1 MRTLPYHRGHVLA
14 ELPQPK
20 NQRAWLRCGFGLVL
34 LCLCGA
40 WETPASQARR
50 YLKELKPAKLH
61 QSATGKEARQPL
73 RQIRVRVHADTA
85 CASGVSPKSRFTTF
99 FKQVNAFVGP
109 GFNVQ
114 FALIDVRRW
123 NSKLAAAQLDDMLH
137 ELVGMDPGDDVDLV
151 VGCVSPLQIETS
163 SVHEAGRAH
172 VLGKHLV
179 LRPLADVEEERSFRE
194 AFFTLDQEEWQAVLA
209 ARAAHKA
216 VTFFVHEWAH
226 TLGGQ
231 HEREP
236 TWLLHPQWTAKQ
248 GAFSYINTRVME
260 IALRHRLQS
269 EYDPTAEA
277 KELVAFLNNF
287 DSEWSKHDRD
297 WLLGILQARAAG
309 QSVRVATHDE
319 AARPSSPA
327 TPTPTKVPVKLAA
340 ALDKAE
346 SLLEAQDFARALEVV
361 NEAWVMAHE
370 LPKVPAPVWPQL
382 AQLCLNV
389 GAFSR
394 GEAALEKAGSNASPT
409 AREVFQKARARVGLS
424 AARREV
430 PPETEAVYTN
440 SFWEIV
446 GLLNDNNLKAA
457 ETAIKNQ
464 KAFNGTPGYQVL
476 SCELF
481 LRQRKT
487 AAARAACQRAHAEEA
502 TLARAHILLASL
514 DEQAKKP
521 AAALAHLQEAL
532 AIDSENKAAW
542 HELAR
547 HYARSGKR
555 LELQRLSDKYAA
567 NFGEPL
573 QLAAGP

>member
-1 MRTLPYHRGHVLA
+1 MLRQRPGVMGLA
-14 ELPQPK
+14 
-20 NQRAWLRCGFGLVL
+20 L
-34 LCLCGA
+34 LLFCGA

-50 YLKELKPAKLH
+50 YLKEFAPAKLH
-61 QSATGKEARQPL
+61 QSATGKEPRQPL

-114 FALIDVRRW
+114 FALLEVRRW
-123 NSKLAAAQLDDMLH
+123 NSKLTAAQLDDMLH
-137 ELVGMDPGDDVDLV
+137 ELVSLDPGDDVDLV
-151 VGCVSPLQIETS
+151 VGCASPLQIETS

-179 LRPLADVEEERSFRE
+179 LRPLANTEEERSFRE

-216 VTFFVHEWAH
+216 VVFFVHEWAH

-236 TWLLHPQWTAKQ
+236 TWLLHPHWTAKQ

-260 IALRHRLQS
+260 IALRHRLQTA
-269 EYDPTAEA
+269 YDPTAEA
-277 KELVAFLNNF
+277 KELVDFLRTF

-309 QSVRVATHDE
+309 QAVRVSTAHNE
-319 AARPSSPA
+319 AARPQAPA
-327 TPTPTKVPVKLAA
+327 VPEPAAVPAKLGA
-340 ALDKAE
+340 ALEKAE
-346 SLLEAQDFARALEVV
+346 ALLESQDFAQALEVV
-361 NEAWVMAHE
+361 NEAWALAHE
-370 LPKVPAPVWPQL
+370 LPKVPASAWPRI

-394 GEAALEKAGSNASPT
+394 GEAALEKAGPNAPPT
-409 AREVFQKARARVGLS
+409 GRDVFQKARARVGLL
-424 AARREV
+424 AAQQTV
-430 PPETEAVYTN
+430 PPETEAAYTN
-440 SFWEIV
+440 SFWHIV

-457 ETAIKNQ
+457 ELAIKKQ
-464 KAFNGTPGYQVL
+464 AAFAETPGFQVL
-476 SCELF
+476 SCELS
-481 LRQRKT
+481 LRKRKT
-487 AAARAACQRAHAEEA
+487 AAARAACQRVLAKEPK
-502 TLARAHILLASL
+502 LARAHVLLANL
-514 DEQAKKP
+514 DEQANKP
-521 AAALAHLQEAL
+521 DAALAHLQEAL
-532 AIDSENKAAW
+532 AIDTENRAAW

-547 HYARSGKR
+547 LYAKAGKR
-555 LELQRLSDKYAA
+555 LDLQRLGDKYAA

-573 QLAAGP
+573 RLSDGP